1 MEMSAGSTVVP
12 EYSASVLGY
21 NGPGNAELSNGSEET
36 QGKSS
41 VAQVRSTA
49 ARFCIRS
56 AKDRMLEPTKALK
69 NVSRFEGEAIETVS
83 RGSNNSRK
91 EVPRV
96 RPHSP
101 PSPDSVISERTPRA
115 LNQVS
120 VVKDPELSSEL
131 SDATQGK
138 PDCAGSWTTTVRGRT
153 EWRGANLTNR
163 SKSLDWRGS
172 DRAMIRN
179 TSDFKRS
186 PRIRSES
193 FEESGNV
200 PNSKE
205 PASPS
210 SRVSLRIQAFN
221 AIGQGKQDSTV
232 NISPVVS
239 GSSSGRTGRV
249 ALALERASGG
259 QSLPSR
265 LKLKES
271 QESTEDRK
279 NPWWNSGQSSPKPDQ
294 AEVLLRSQVS
304 GSKVSE
310 ITGNR
315 SIQDRIGK
323 LYGLNASEENIDAN
337 SRDSVA
343 AKRYSAPVGDWFS
356 SLDAT
361 DSNSVHKRSTTD
373 SMFGAPSSSSF
384 SQWRRVS
391 CDGEK
396 GATFPRKLSKKDG
409 TDFMSATDTPSI
421 SPNRNVTK
429 DTLSNTQVP
438 PASASS
444 KERPLDE
451 HSTHL
456 QSGSSEWKGESM
468 VLGTNSLDRP
478 RGRKSAP
485 ARLSVLTKEFSFSGC
500 DVSPPSE
507 ASHPTRHE
515 TTGKEMEK
523 DRHGEKTSDN
533 SIHGKA
539 TETRS
544 GKQLHGP
551 QEIHLFGQ
559 SKPQFSQSIT
569 VDGKG
574 SEDTFKLGSLTLP
587 RMKRDGSQEK
597 AQVPSFDSVRN
608 TIHKFEALAQQN
620 KTPSKTLGP
629 RRTFS
634 VPEKPKFMPSVTKSS
649 SDKSLDEWKG
659 FWNTKGLKEVGF
671 SKSEVQGEVVSPL
684 VLTKPGQPTAT
695 DSGSLTMKT
704 QRRVSS
710 REELLDT
717 FASEQSNEA
726 KDDVKDDMK
735 INRHKDEPDFY
746 KVSQQNMK
754 NVEPTEEKAR
764 NNLNAAT
771 SQESDRA
778 TDVSHPD
785 LSQSKCLLDA
795 NDRTQE
801 LPSSNGRTKDT
812 KAFQTSESTNDSVS
826 SPSVKS
832 ALLLTNNTHSKSASS
847 NSGSTVTA
855 PIQVISSAPGALNI
869 CRDEK
874 VAAKISRWIAY
885 EGDDVKASAAADDND
900 DEDDDDEDDEDDEG
914 TEKADES
921 DSGESSVTI
930 TSNMSQS
937 DNRSFSVSLVDLCNL
952 GGLDYPAS
960 DGNGSKDEEKWMSRR
975 SASLSSDISVLS
987 SVTLLGT
994 EELDCLL
1001 NDVRGLGNDTL
1012 QNCEDVQVVVLHK
1025 EVGRGLGFT
1034 VAGGVDQNKP
1044 VTVHRVFSYGAAGQE
1059 GSIQEGDQVLSINGT
1074 ALHNS
1079 AHWEVLR
1086 TLRKARGRGMAV
1098 VVLRRGNIAEAQHNA
1113 KDGLQQPAGKSVWS
1127 GVSVFPPAGS
1137 RVRVTLTKSNS
1148 DLGFS
1153 LEGGV
1158 GSSLGDKPLT
1168 VQRLFQGGPIGKLC
1182 PGDELLEI
1190 QGQRLGGLRR
1200 LEAWNLIKKLPPGPV
1215 EVLVHRPHL
1224 PH

>member
-1 MEMSAGSTVVP
+1 MKMEMSAGSTVVP
-12 EYSASVLGY
+12 EYSASVSGY
-21 NGPGNAELSNGSEET
+21 DGPGNAELSNGSEES

-56 AKDRMLEPTKALK
+56 AKDRMLEPTKGLK
-69 NVSRFEGEAIETVS
+69 KVSRFEGEAIENVS

-101 PSPDSVISERTPRA
+101 PSPDSVINERTPRA
-115 LNQVS
+115 LSQVS
-120 VVKDPELSSEL
+120 VVKDPELPSEL

-138 PDCAGSWTTTVRGRT
+138 PDCAGSRTTTVRGRT

-172 DRAMIRN
+172 DRGMIRN

-193 FEESGNV
+193 FEESGNG

-205 PASPS
+205 PAGPS
-210 SRVSLRIQAFN
+210 SRVSLRIQTFN

-239 GSSSGRTGRV
+239 GSSSVRTGRV

-271 QESTEDRK
+271 QDSTEDRK

-294 AEVLLRSQVS
+294 VEVQLRSQVS

-373 SMFGAPSSSSF
+373 TMFGVPSSSSF

-391 CDGEK
+391 CDREK
-396 GATFPRKLSKKDG
+396 GATFPRKLSKKDE

-421 SPNRNVTK
+421 SANRNVSK
-429 DTLSNTQVP
+429 DTLSNTAVP
-438 PASASS
+438 PASALS

-451 HSTHL
+451 HPTHL
-456 QSGSSEWKGESM
+456 LRGSSEWKGESM
-468 VLGTNSLDRP
+468 VLETNSLDRA

-485 ARLSVLTKEFSFSGC
+485 ARLSVHTTEFSFLGC
-500 DVSPPSE
+500 DVSPSSE

-515 TTGKEMEK
+515 TIEKEMEK
-523 DRHGEKTSDN
+523 DRHGEKTTDN

-539 TETRS
+539 TETSS

-559 SKPQFSQSIT
+559 SKPQFSHSIT
-569 VDGKG
+569 VDGKAR
-574 SEDTFKLGSLTLP
+574 EDTFKLGSLTLP
-587 RMKRDGSQEK
+587 RMKREGSQEK

-634 VPEKPKFMPSVTKSS
+634 VPEKPKFMPLVTKSS

-659 FWNTKGLKEVGF
+659 FWNTRGLKEAVF

-684 VLTKPGQPTAT
+684 VLTRPGQTTAT
-695 DSGSLTMKT
+695 DSRSSTMKT

-726 KDDVKDDMK
+726 KDDGKDDMK
-735 INRHKDEPDFY
+735 INRHMDEPDFS
-746 KVSQQNMK
+746 KASQQNTK
-754 NVEPTEEKAR
+754 NVESTEEKVR

-771 SQESDRA
+771 SQESDGA

-785 LSQSKCLLDA
+785 TSQSKCSLDA

-801 LPSSNGRTKDT
+801 LPPSNGSRKDA

-826 SPSVKS
+826 
-832 ALLLTNNTHSKSASS
+832 LLLTNNTHSKSASS

-855 PIQVISSAPGALNI
+855 PIQVISSAPGALSI

-885 EGDDVKASAAADDND
+885 DGDDVKASAAADDDND
-900 DEDDDDEDDEDDEG
+900 EDDEDDEDDEG
-914 TEKADES
+914 TEKADDS

-960 DGNGSKDEEKWMSRR
+960 DGNGSNDEENWMSRR

-1044 VTVHRVFSYGAAGQE
+1044 VTVHRVFPYGAAGQE

-1098 VVLRRGNIAEAQHNA
+1098 VVLRRGTIAEAQHST
-1113 KDGLQQPAGKSVWS
+1113 KDGLQQPAVKPVWS

-1137 RVRVTLTKSNS
+1137 RVRVSLTKSNS

-1190 QGQRLGGLRR
+1190 QGQSLGNLRR

-1215 EVLVHRPHL
+1215 EVLLYRPHL

>member
-12 EYSASVLGY
+12 EYSASASGH
-21 NGPGNAELSNGSEET
+21 NGPGNAELSNGSEEG

-41 VAQVRSTA
+41 VAQMRSTS
-49 ARFCIRS
+49 ARFRIRS
-56 AKDRMLEPTKALK
+56 AKDRMLEPTKGLK
-69 NVSRFEGEAIETVS
+69 TGSRFEGEAIVS
-83 RGSNNSRK
+83 RGSNNSGK

-96 RPHSP
+96 CPHSP
-101 PSPDSVISERTPRA
+101 PSPDSVINERTPRA

-120 VVKDPELSSEL
+120 VAKDPELPSEL

-138 PDCAGSWTTTVRGRT
+138 PDCAGSLTTTVRGRT

-172 DRAMIRN
+172 DRGMIRN

-193 FEESGNV
+193 FEETGNS

-205 PASPS
+205 PPSPS

-221 AIGQGKQDSTV
+221 AIGQGKQDSTD
-232 NISPVVS
+232 NFSPVVS
-239 GSSSGRTGRV
+239 GSSSVRTGRV
-249 ALALERASGG
+249 ALALERATGG

-271 QESTEDRK
+271 QDITEDRK
-279 NPWWNSGQSSPKPDQ
+279 SPWWNSGQSSPKPDQ
-294 AEVLLRSQVS
+294 AEVQLRSQVS

-310 ITGNR
+310 ITGNK

-323 LYGLNASEENIDAN
+323 LYGLNASEERIDAN
-337 SRDSVA
+337 SRDSIA

-361 DSNSVHKRSTTD
+361 DSNSVHKRSTNDT
-373 SMFGAPSSSSF
+373 MVRVPSSSSF
-384 SQWRRVS
+384 SQWRRAS
-391 CDGEK
+391 YDTEK
-396 GATFPRKLSKKDG
+396 GATFPRKSKKDG
-409 TDFMSATDTPSI
+409 IDFMSSTDTPSV
-421 SPNRNVTK
+421 SPNWNVRK
-429 DTLSNTQVP
+429 DPLSNTPVP
-438 PASASS
+438 PGSASS

-456 QSGSSEWKGESM
+456 LSGSSEWKGESM
-468 VLGTNSLDRP
+468 VLGTNSLDRA
-478 RGRKSAP
+478 RGRKSVP
-485 ARLSVLTKEFSFSGC
+485 ARLSVLTTESSFLGC
-500 DVSPPSE
+500 ELSPPSE
-507 ASHPTRHE
+507 AAHPTRHE
-515 TTGKEMEK
+515 TIGKEMEK
-523 DRHGEKTSDN
+523 DRHGEKTTDN
-533 SIHGKA
+533 LTHVKA
-539 TETRS
+539 AETSQRNE
-544 GKQLHGP
+544 
-551 QEIHLFGQ
+551 EIHLFGQ
-559 SKPQFSQSIT
+559 SKPQFSRSMT
-569 VDGKG
+569 VDGEKYKG
-574 SEDTFKLGSLTLP
+574 SEDEFKFGSLTIP
-587 RMKRDGSQEK
+587 RMKKEGSQEK

-634 VPEKPKFMPSVTKSS
+634 VPEKPKFVPLVTKSS
-649 SDKSLDEWKG
+649 SDKSLDNWKG
-659 FWNTKGLKEVGF
+659 FWNTRSLKE
-671 SKSEVQGEVVSPL
+671 KVQGEVVSPP
-684 VLTKPGQPTAT
+684 VLSRPAQTTAINT
-695 DSGSLTMKT
+695 EGLTMKT
-704 QRRVSS
+704 QSTVGS
-710 REELLDT
+710 RQELLDT

-735 INRHKDEPDFY
+735 INVMNRHMDEPDFS
-746 KVSQQNMK
+746 KAGQQNMK
-754 NVEPTEEKAR
+754 NVDSTEEKVR
-764 NNLNAAT
+764 NNLNAAA
-771 SQESDRA
+771 SQKSSGA
-778 TDVSHPD
+778 TDASHPD
-785 LSQSKCLLDA
+785 LSQSKCSLDA
-795 NDRTQE
+795 NDRANLQTQE
-801 LPSSNGRTKDT
+801 LPPSNARTKDA

-826 SPSVKS
+826 STSVKP
-832 ALLLTNNTHSKSASS
+832 ALLLTNNTHSKAASS
-847 NSGSTVTA
+847 NGGSTEPA
-855 PIQVISSAPGALNI
+855 PVEVISSAPSALNNI

-874 VAAKISRWIAY
+874 VAAKISRWISY
-885 EGDDVKASAAADDND
+885 EGDDVKASAA
-900 DEDDDDEDDEDDEG
+900 DDDDDDDDDEDDEG
-914 TEKADES
+914 TEKADDS

-960 DGNGSKDEEKWMSRR
+960 DGNGSNDEEKWMSRR

-1044 VTVHRVFSYGAAGQE
+1044 VTVHRVFPCGAAGQE

-1079 AHWEVLR
+1079 AHWEALR
-1086 TLRKARGRGMAV
+1086 TLRRARGRGMAV
-1098 VVLRRGNIAEAQHNA
+1098 VVLRRGNIAETQHGT
-1113 KDGLQQPAGKSVWS
+1113 KDGLQQPAGK
-1127 GVSVFPPAGS
+1127 PAGS
-1137 RVRVTLTKSNS
+1137 RVRVTLTKSS
-1148 DLGFS
+1148 ADLGFS

-1168 VQRLFQGGPIGKLC
+1168 VQRLFQGGPVGKLC

-1190 QGQRLGGLRR
+1190 EGQSLGGLRR

-1215 EVLVHRPHL
+1215 EVLLHRPHL

>member
-1 MEMSAGSTVVP
+1 MEMSDGSTVVP
-12 EYSASVLGY
+12 EYSASVSGY
-21 NGPGNAELSNGSEET
+21 NGPGNAELSNGSEES
-36 QGKSS
+36 QGQSA

-56 AKDRMLEPTKALK
+56 AKDRMLEPTKGLK
-69 NVSRFEGEAIETVS
+69 KVSRFEGEAIENVS

-101 PSPDSVISERTPRA
+101 PSPDSVINERTPRA

-120 VVKDPELSSEL
+120 VVKDPELPSEL

-138 PDCAGSWTTTVRGRT
+138 PDCAGSWSTTVRGRT

-172 DRAMIRN
+172 DRGMIRN
-179 TSDFKRS
+179 TSDYKRS

-193 FEESGNV
+193 FEEPGNV

-205 PASPS
+205 LASS
-210 SRVSLRIQAFN
+210 SNRVSLRIQAFN
-221 AIGQGKQDSTV
+221 AIGQGKQDGTV

-239 GSSSGRTGRV
+239 GSSSVRTGRV
-249 ALALERASGG
+249 SLALERASGG

-271 QESTEDRK
+271 QDSTEDRK

-294 AEVLLRSQVS
+294 AEVQLRSQVG

-356 SLDAT
+356 SLNVT
-361 DSNSVHKRSTTD
+361 DSDSVHKRSTTD
-373 SMFGAPSSSSF
+373 TVFGVPSSSSF
-384 SQWRRVS
+384 SQWRRIS
-391 CDGEK
+391 CDREK

-409 TDFMSATDTPSI
+409 TDFMSATDTPSV
-421 SPNRNVTK
+421 SPNRNMSK
-429 DTLSNTQVP
+429 DTLSNTPVP
-438 PASASS
+438 PASALS

-451 HSTHL
+451 QSTHL
-456 QSGSSEWKGESM
+456 LSGSSEWKRESM
-468 VLGTNSLDRP
+468 VLETNSLDRA

-485 ARLSVLTKEFSFSGC
+485 ARLSVLTTEFSFLGC
-500 DVSPPSE
+500 DGSPPRE
-507 ASHPTRHE
+507 ASHPTRQE
-515 TTGKEMEK
+515 TIGKEMEK
-523 DRHGEKTSDN
+523 DKHGEKMADN

-539 TETRS
+539 TETSS

-559 SKPQFSQSIT
+559 SKPHFSRNIT

-587 RMKRDGSQEK
+587 RMKREGLQEK

-620 KTPSKTLGP
+620 KTPSKMLGP

-634 VPEKPKFMPSVTKSS
+634 VPEKPKFMPLVTKSS

-659 FWNTKGLKEVGF
+659 FWNTKGLKEVVF

-684 VLTKPGQPTAT
+684 ALTRPGQITAT
-695 DSGSLTMKT
+695 DSGSSTMKT

-726 KDDVKDDMK
+726 KDNVKDDMK
-735 INRHKDEPDFY
+735 INRHMDEPDFS
-746 KVSQQNMK
+746 KASQQNI
-754 NVEPTEEKAR
+754 ESTEEKVR
-764 NNLNAAT
+764 NNLNATT
-771 SQESDRA
+771 SQESDGA

-801 LPSSNGRTKDT
+801 LPPSNGRTKDAKT
-812 KAFQTSESTNDSVS
+812 FQTSESTNDSVS

-847 NSGSTVTA
+847 NSRSTVTA

-885 EGDDVKASAAADDND
+885 EGDDVKASAAADD
-900 DEDDDDEDDEDDEG
+900 DDDEDDEDDEG
-914 TEKADES
+914 TEKADDS

-952 GGLDYPAS
+952 GGLDYPVS
-960 DGNGSKDEEKWMSRR
+960 DGNGSNDEEKWMSRR

-1012 QNCEDVQVVVLHK
+1012 QNYEDVQVVVLHK

-1044 VTVHRVFSYGAAGQE
+1044 VTVHRVFPYGAAGQE

-1098 VVLRRGNIAEAQHNA
+1098 VVLRRGRIAEAQHST
-1113 KDGLQQPAGKSVWS
+1113 KDGLQQLAEKPVWS
-1127 GVSVFPPAGS
+1127 GVSVFPSAGS

-1190 QGQRLGGLRR
+1190 QGQSLGGLRR

-1215 EVLVHRPHL
+1215 EVLLHRPHL
-1224 PH
+1224 PR